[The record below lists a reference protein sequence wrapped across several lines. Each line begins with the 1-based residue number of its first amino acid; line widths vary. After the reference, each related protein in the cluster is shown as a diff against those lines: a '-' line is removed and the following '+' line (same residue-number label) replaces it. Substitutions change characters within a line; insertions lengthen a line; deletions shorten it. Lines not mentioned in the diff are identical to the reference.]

1 MLGPYCKFPKN
12 RYEVY
17 DRMISDANEKYD
29 SLISDNRDDSNFV
42 MDSTFLENERVMYFY
57 RNLRN
62 SDNYVLLVFKTE
74 SIEVDLKNNKQRI

>member
-1 MLGPYCKFPKN
+1 
-12 RYEVY
+12 
-17 DRMISDANEKYD
+17 MISDANEKYD

-57 RNLRN
+57 RNLRK